1 MDAIS
6 PKRNLSML
14 RAAEARCSGMPLIEA
29 CHEIF
34 RLKTPAS
41 GLLGWSPRLRAQF
54 GYFTPDEWYEAT
66 LFCLID
72 EKIDWLDVGC
82 GWQLFPSNR
91 RLADVLS
98 SRCRSLTGV
107 DPDDSIRRN
116 KLGT

>member
-1 MDAIS
+1 MLTAGQAI
-6 PKRNLSML
+6 
-14 RAAEARCSGMPLIEA
+14 CGGVPLIEA
-29 CHEIF
+29 CEEVF
-34 RLKTPAS
+34 RLKAPDIS
-41 GLLGWSPRLRAQF
+41 RLGWSPKLRLQF
-54 GYFTPDEWYEAT
+54 GYYTPDEWYEAT

-72 EKIDWLDVGC
+72 EKIDWSDVGC
-82 GWQLFPSNR
+82 DWQLFPSNR